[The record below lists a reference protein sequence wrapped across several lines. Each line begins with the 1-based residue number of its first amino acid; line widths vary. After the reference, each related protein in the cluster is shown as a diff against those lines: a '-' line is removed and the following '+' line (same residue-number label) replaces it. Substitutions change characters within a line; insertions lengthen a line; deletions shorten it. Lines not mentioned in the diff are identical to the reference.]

1 MRQPLFTLA
10 IALFGFSLPAS
21 AAEFKV
27 QAVSIDDQKAVLA
40 TVEPVKMIT
49 ARARI
54 GGTVVVLKAT
64 AGMMVEAGTD
74 LAVVVDDKLAL
85 QIKAIDARIESQD
98 AQRAKT
104 ELDLNRIN
112 ELFQRGTASQA
123 QVDQAKTAFDVANRQ
138 LSAIKSDRD
147 VILQQTAEGTVRAN
161 GQGRVLTV
169 PVAEGSVVMPGET
182 IATIAEDNYI
192 LRVELPERHARF
204 MRSGDTVK
212 IAGRGTAN
220 GERDALKIGTVRI
233 VYPEIKGGR
242 VIADIAVEQLGDYFV
257 GERTRVYVSTGTRQ
271 AIVVPISAVFLRA
284 GIEYVRLKDG
294 REIVIKSGER
304 RDDKVEV
311 LSGLTAGDMVV
322 TP

>member
-1 MRQPLFTLA
+1 MRLSPLTLPLA
-10 IALFGFSLPAS
+10 VVGFSLTAS
-21 AAEFKV
+21 AADFKV
-27 QAVSIDDQKAVLA
+27 APASIDDQKAVLA

-54 GGTVVVLKAT
+54 GGTVVTLKAT
-64 AGMMVEAGTD
+64 EGMTVEAGTE

-98 AQRAKT
+98 AQRAKA
-104 ELDLNRIN
+104 ELDLNRIT

-147 VILQQTAEGTVRAN
+147 VIIQQTAEGTVRAT
-161 GQGRVLTV
+161 GKGRVLTV

-182 IATIAEDNYI
+182 IATIAEDKSI

-204 MRSGDTVK
+204 MRAGDQVK
-212 IAGRGTAN
+212 IAGRGAGN
-220 GERDALKIGTVRI
+220 GDQDVLKTGLVRI
-233 VYPEIKGGR
+233 VYPEITGGR
-242 VIADIAVEQLGDYFV
+242 VIADIAVDQLDDYFV
-257 GERTRVYVSTGTRQ
+257 GERTRVYVSTGARQ
-271 AIVVPISAVFLRA
+271 VIMVPTAAVFFRA
-284 GIEYVRLKDG
+284 GIEYVRLHDG
-294 REIVIKSGER
+294 REIVIKTGEH

-311 LSGLTAGDMVV
+311 LSGLKAGDVVV

>member
-1 MRQPLFTLA
+1 MRQPLFILS
-10 IALFGFSLPAS
+10 IALFGFSLTAS

-27 QAVSIDDQKAVLA
+27 QSVSIDDQKAVLA

-54 GGTVVVLKAT
+54 GGIVVVLKAT
-64 AGMMVEAGTD
+64 EGMMVEAGTD

-204 MRSGDTVK
+204 MRSGDKVK
-212 IAGRGTAN
+212 IAGRGAAN
-220 GERDALKIGTVRI
+220 GDQEILKTGTVRI

-242 VIADIAVEQLGDYFV
+242 VVADIAVDQLGDYFV

-271 AIVVPISAVFLRA
+271 AIVVPISVVFLRA

-311 LSGLTAGDMVV
+311 LSGLATGDMVV

>member
-1 MRQPLFTLA
+1 MRQHLVTLS
-10 IALFGFSLPAS
+10 IALFGFSLAAS

-27 QAVSIDDQKAVLA
+27 QLVSIDDQKAVLA
-40 TVEPVKMIT
+40 TVEPVKMMT

-64 AGMMVEAGTD
+64 EGMMVEAAND

-98 AQRAKT
+98 AQRAKA

-112 ELFQRGTASQA
+112 ELFQRGKASQA
-123 QVDQAKTAFDVANRQ
+123 QVDQTKTVFDVANRQ

-147 VILQQTAEGTVRAN
+147 VILQQTAEGTVRAP

-212 IAGRGTAN
+212 IAGRGAAN
-220 GERDALKIGTVRI
+220 GDQGVLRTGIVRV

-242 VIADIAVEQLGDYFV
+242 VIADIAVDELGDYFV

-271 AIVVPISAVFLRA
+271 AIVVPALAIFLRA
-284 GIEYVRLKDG
+284 GIEYVRLGDG
-294 REIVIKSGER
+294 REIVIKTGEH
-304 RDDKVEV
+304 RDDNVEV
-311 LSGLTAGDMVV
+311 LSGLKAGDVVV

>member
-1 MRQPLFTLA
+1 M
-10 IALFGFSLPAS
+10 
-21 AAEFKV
+21 
-27 QAVSIDDQKAVLA
+27 
-40 TVEPVKMIT
+40 
-49 ARARI
+49 
-54 GGTVVVLKAT
+54 
-64 AGMMVEAGTD
+64 
-74 LAVVVDDKLAL
+74 
-85 QIKAIDARIESQD
+85 
-98 AQRAKT
+98 
-104 ELDLNRIN
+104 
-112 ELFQRGTASQA
+112 
-123 QVDQAKTAFDVANRQ
+123 DQAKTAFDVANRQ

>member
-64 AGMMVEAGTD
+64 EGMMVEAGTD

-311 LSGLTAGDMVV
+311 LSDLTAGDMVV

>member
-64 AGMMVEAGTD
+64 EGMMVEAGTD

-98 AQRAKT
+98 AQRTKT

>member
-54 GGTVVVLKAT
+54 GGIVVVLKAT
-64 AGMMVEAGTD
+64 EGMMVEAGTD

>member
-1 MRQPLFTLA
+1 MRQHLVTLS
-10 IALFGFSLPAS
+10 IALFGFSLAAS

-27 QAVSIDDQKAVLA
+27 QLVSIDDQKAVLA
-40 TVEPVKMIT
+40 TVEPVKMMT

-64 AGMMVEAGTD
+64 EGMMVEAAND

-98 AQRAKT
+98 AQRAKA

-123 QVDQAKTAFDVANRQ
+123 QVDQTKTVFDVANRQ

-147 VILQQTAEGTVRAN
+147 VILQQTAEGTVRAP

-212 IAGRGTAN
+212 IAGRGAAN
-220 GERDALKIGTVRI
+220 GHQGVLRTGIVRV

-242 VIADIAVEQLGDYFV
+242 VIADIAVDELGDYFV

-271 AIVVPISAVFLRA
+271 AIAVPALAIFLRA
-284 GIEYVRLKDG
+284 GIEYVRLGDG
-294 REIVIKSGER
+294 REIVIKTGEH
-304 RDDKVEV
+304 RDDNVEV
-311 LSGLTAGDMVV
+311 LSGLKAGDVVV

>member
-1 MRQPLFTLA
+1 MRQPLFALS
-10 IALFGFSLPAS
+10 IAFFGFSLTAS

-64 AGMMVEAGTD
+64 EGMMVEAGTD

-220 GERDALKIGTVRI
+220 GERDALKIGTIRI

-257 GERTRVYVSTGTRQ
+257 GERTRVYVSTGIRQ
-271 AIVVPISAVFLRA
+271 AIEVPISAVFLRA

>member
-1 MRQPLFTLA
+1 MRQHLVTLS
-10 IALFGFSLPAS
+10 IALFGFSLAAS

-27 QAVSIDDQKAVLA
+27 QLVSIDDQKAVLA
-40 TVEPVKMIT
+40 TVEPVKMMT

-64 AGMMVEAGTD
+64 EGMMVEAAND

-98 AQRAKT
+98 AQRAKA

-123 QVDQAKTAFDVANRQ
+123 QVDQTKTVFDVANRQ

-147 VILQQTAEGTVRAN
+147 VILQQTAEGTVRAP

-212 IAGRGTAN
+212 IAGRGAAN
-220 GERDALKIGTVRI
+220 GDQGVLRTGIVRV

-242 VIADIAVEQLGDYFV
+242 VIADIAVDELGDYFV

-271 AIVVPISAVFLRA
+271 AIAVPALAIFLRA
-284 GIEYVRLKDG
+284 GIEYVRLGDG
-294 REIVIKSGER
+294 REIVIKTGEH
-304 RDDKVEV
+304 RDDNVEV
-311 LSGLTAGDMVV
+311 LSGLKAGDVVV

>member
-1 MRQPLFTLA
+1 MRQPLFILS
-10 IALFGFSLPAS
+10 IALFGFSLTAS

-27 QAVSIDDQKAVLA
+27 QSVSIDDQKAVLA

-64 AGMMVEAGTD
+64 EGMTVEAGTD

-85 QIKAIDARIESQD
+85 QIKALDARIESQD

-123 QVDQAKTAFDVANRQ
+123 QVDQAKTVFEVANRQ

-147 VILQQTAEGTVRAN
+147 VILQQTAEGIVQAT

-169 PVAEGSVVMPGET
+169 PVAEGSVVMLGET
-182 IATIAEDNYI
+182 IATMAEDHYI

-212 IAGRGTAN
+212 IAGRGASD
-220 GERDALKIGTVRI
+220 GEQETLKTGTVRT

-242 VIADIAVEQLGDYFV
+242 VIADISVDQLGDYFV
-257 GERTRVYVSTGTRQ
+257 GERTRVYVSAGTRQ
-271 AIVVPISAVFLRA
+271 ALVVPASAVFLRA
-284 GIEYVRLKDG
+284 SIEYVRFGDG
-294 REIVIKSGER
+294 REIVIKTGEH

-311 LSGLTAGDMVV
+311 LSGLKAGDVVV

>member
-1 MRQPLFTLA
+1 MRQHLVTLS
-10 IALFGFSLPAS
+10 IALFGFSLAAS

-27 QAVSIDDQKAVLA
+27 QLVSIDDQKAVLA
-40 TVEPVKMIT
+40 TVEPVKMMT

-64 AGMMVEAGTD
+64 EGMMVEAAND

-98 AQRAKT
+98 AQRAKA

-123 QVDQAKTAFDVANRQ
+123 QVDQTKTVFDVANRQ

-147 VILQQTAEGTVRAN
+147 VILQQTAEGTVRAP

-212 IAGRGTAN
+212 IAGRGAAN
-220 GERDALKIGTVRI
+220 GDQGVLRTGIVRV

-242 VIADIAVEQLGDYFV
+242 VIADIAVDELGDYFV

-271 AIVVPISAVFLRA
+271 AIVVPTSAVFLRA
-284 GIEYVRLKDG
+284 GIEYVRLRDG
-294 REIVIKSGER
+294 REIVIKTGEH
-304 RDDKVEV
+304 RDDNVEV
-311 LSGLTAGDMVV
+311 LSGLKAGDVVV

>member
-64 AGMMVEAGTD
+64 EGMMVEVGTD